1 MSGKELSRRELLKRA
16 GAIGAGAVAAGG
28 VAGRAGASLGRAAMR
43 AATPKRGG
51 KITFALEQDPG
62 HIAPYGGILTITRTA
77 SELMYESLME
87 WDRNLNLM
95 PALASAYVIKDPK
108 TIDFTI

>member
-1 MSGKELSRRELLKRA
+1 MSGKELSRRDLLKKA

-28 VAGRAGASLGRAAMR
+28 LAGRAGASLGRAAMR

-62 HIAPYGGILTITRTA
+62 Q
-77 SELMYESLME
+77 
-87 WDRNLNLM
+87 DRK
-95 PALASAYVIKDPK
+95 SVV
-108 TIDFTI
+108 

>member
-1 MSGKELSRRELLKRA
+1 MSGKELSRRDLLKRA

-51 KITFALEQDPG
+51 KITWALEQDPG
-62 HIAPYGGILTITRTA
+62 HSAPYGAILTMTRTA
-77 SELMYESLME
+77 QEPMYESLME
-87 WDRNLNLM
+87 WTR
-95 PALASAYVIKDPK
+95 
-108 TIDFTI
+108 T